1 MSTANTLKIIS
12 GAITVINGLI
22 SLTENSAKYR
32 QMVANAIAEGRDV
45 SEAELDSLES
55 SAREAIARAGED

>member
-1 MSTANTLKIIS
+1 MSTAATLKTIS
-12 GAITVINGLI
+12 GAISVINGLI

-32 QMVANAIAEGRDV
+32 QMVANAIAEGRDI
-45 SEAELDSLES
+45 SEAELNALEN